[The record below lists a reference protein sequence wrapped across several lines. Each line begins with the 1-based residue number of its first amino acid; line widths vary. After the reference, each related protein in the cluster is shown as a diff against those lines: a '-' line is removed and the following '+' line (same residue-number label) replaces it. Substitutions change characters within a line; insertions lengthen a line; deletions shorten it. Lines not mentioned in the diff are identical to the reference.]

1 VLSGVFEVKADF
13 IKYLHEFFG
22 IKTTLTITDKLQL
35 LKFYNQMVRKK
46 PAQPTESV
54 MITKDG
60 RAEFKLGGELENG
73 TLSQAMDVERMSSTP
88 NGFSFGIS
96 IFLLEITDSHR
107 NLKTPLVTFPKRVR
121 RNSEGIMITIEKLS
135 LLLFSAV

>member
-1 VLSGVFEVKADF
+1 
-13 IKYLHEFFG
+13 
-22 IKTTLTITDKLQL
+22 
-35 LKFYNQMVRKK
+35 MVRKK

-88 NGFSFGIS
+88 N
-96 IFLLEITDSHR
+96 EITDSHR

-121 RNSEGIMITIEKLS
+121 RNSEGIMITIEKLKQQEK
-135 LLLFSAV
+135 LLDRNSTRGKRRSAFYTDRVIYMKTQKGSKEETEYIC